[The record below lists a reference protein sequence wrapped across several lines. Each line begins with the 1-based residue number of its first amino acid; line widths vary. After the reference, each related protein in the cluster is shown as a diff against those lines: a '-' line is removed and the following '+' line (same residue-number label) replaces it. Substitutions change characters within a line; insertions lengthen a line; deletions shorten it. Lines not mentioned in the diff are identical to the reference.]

1 MFGDTA
7 ITEAD
12 VFQAENDPTIR
23 VLAQVVGAPRVKEM
37 TAAALQRVTDAL
49 TAGTETMAWEVFP
62 RTQFG
67 GALPPEIRSCWI
79 FVIRPGQATGAE
91 RHPNSHQRSLSLQG
105 SGRFEL
111 RQAAGWE
118 AYDLAP
124 GLAAPVGKSWVTIP
138 PNTWHRLF
146 SGAVPWGMI
155 SFHTVPS
162 SQLIEERP
170 ESDMALDT
178 GQTSRRVYAPDEPA

>member
-1 MFGDTA
+1 MLDGTA

-12 VFQAENDPTIR
+12 VFQAENDPVIR
-23 VLAQVVGAPRVKEM
+23 VLAQVVSSPRVKEM

-49 TAGTETMAWEVFP
+49 NAGTETMAWEVLP
-62 RTQFG
+62 LTQFG
-67 GALPPEIRSCWI
+67 GSLPAEIRSCWI

-111 RQAAGWE
+111 RQATVWE
-118 AYDLAP
+118 AYDLDS
-124 GLAAPVGKSWVTIP
+124 GLAAPVGKTWVTIP

-146 SGAVPWGMI
+146 SEAVPWGMI

-170 ESDMALDT
+170 ESEMKLDT
-178 GQTSRRVYAPDEPA
+178 GPTSSRVYAPDGLA